1 MPLTIH
7 QPKAMVGIVDKPM
20 VYYSIEEIVR
30 AGVND
35 LIFVISPSQT
45 QLKRYIESIDFDI
58 FAAPAR
64 NARASLAGGPASQGK
79 RPRVRVHFVIQKEA
93 IGNADAIYKTKSL
106 LGGDSA
112 YVLFCDDVLEDGSRV
127 MKDAIAVSEK
137 YAAPVVVLDRVPKK
151 LVSRYGIVE
160 AKKLPDSLE
169 NGGGRLFEIIDIV
182 EKPSVK
188 EAPSDLSVVGRYILT
203 PAVFDSIRSL
213 YLRESMSGRG
223 EIELTDALKLHL
235 DNGGKMYGIEHNG
248 ARFDCGSRL
257 GLMKAQAYFSL
268 KHPEFGKEV
277 RAYLKGI
284 I

>member
-1 MPLTIH
+1 MPLTVH

-58 FAAPAR
+58 FTA
-64 NARASLAGGPASQGK
+64 PASQGK

-151 LVSRYGIVE
+151 LVSRYGIVR
-160 AKKLPDSLE
+160 AKKLPDSLK
-169 NGGGRLFEIIDIV
+169 NGGGRLFEIMDIV

-268 KHPEFGKEV
+268 KHPEFGKEI
-277 RAYLKGI
+277 RAYLKEI